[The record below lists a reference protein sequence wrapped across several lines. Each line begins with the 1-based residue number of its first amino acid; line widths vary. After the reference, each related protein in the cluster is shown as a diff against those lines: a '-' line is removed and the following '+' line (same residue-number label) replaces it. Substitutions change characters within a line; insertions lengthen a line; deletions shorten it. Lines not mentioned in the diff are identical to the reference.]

1 MDMSCGLEILLIF
14 LWIQV
19 GFVPGIHCNNGIAS
33 HLSKEDVLLLKDEEN
48 PKCFTRT
55 EEDFTCFFET
65 ADDGIYDLNYTYV
78 SESVKSCKMLVQR
91 TEEGKFLHI
100 CSFPDSD
107 VMSYV
112 DLYLEVLEHA
122 NKTSLYKRTVHV
134 NHHFLLDP
142 PFNVT
147 LHSNGQVGQLQVSWH
162 ASILK
167 YWETNKVY
175 RIRYSS
181 RHLGQKTK
189 EVKKGE
195 ILDSLVAGEE
205 VEVQIAVKC
214 VSDLDQEN
222 KGHWSSWSQPVRA
235 VVPQSADDISLKCY
249 TSDLHKVTCQW
260 DGSRYGAQNEYQLF
274 FKTNLSEPLKWT
286 EWTECQADGNFAD
299 LCSFSGVESRK
310 IRVQLKSTSSPTSRT
325 FCSEEFT
332 LKNSVKT
339 SAPGRL
345 RGALKKTRLC
355 LEWDAPLPSLS
366 AHLQYE
372 VHYRT
377 KEAER
382 WKMMKD
388 FETQACIEVPAGSQY
403 SVKVRAKP
411 TGSYSGHWSDW
422 SDVLTGD
429 TPTDIDLLL
438 MLCVPA
444 SMLVTAAILLFL
456 FSSYLSKLKHYFW
469 PPVPNLEKVLQGYLM
484 EINRQKWDPPVTAK
498 QCPEE
503 TTSSVVE
510 IMSEDE
516 VSELGKLTEESGEL
530 LSPKQ
535 VDWSPRA
542 DVFPDYVTLNK
553 ESAILFP
560 QRNSY
565 IYDQVKGDPEV
576 GDELLQ
582 THRCSC
588 TEGSVCVSPCSCS
601 DFLNHSYLPL
611 AEPADKFSCKV
622 KAVRAPGNLYTNFP
636 YS

>member
-1 MDMSCGLEILLIF
+1 MDRSCELEIFLIF

-33 HLSKEDVLLLKDEEN
+33 HLSKEDLLLLKDEEN
-48 PKCFTRT
+48 PKCFTQRA
-55 EEDFTCFFET
+55 EDFTCFFET
-65 ADDGIYDLNYTYV
+65 ADDGIYDLFYTF
-78 SESVKSCKMLVQR
+78 EDNPLKSCNMSVRR
-91 TEEGKFLHI
+91 TEEGTFLHI
-100 CSFPDSD
+100 CSFPYSD
-107 VMSYV
+107 VMLYV
-112 DLYLEVLEHA
+112 DIYLKVLEHA
-122 NKTSLYKRTVHV
+122 TKTSLYNRTV
-134 NHHFLLDP
+134 NIEDHFLLDP

-147 LHSNGQVGQLQVSWH
+147 LHPNGQVGQLQVSWRTN
-162 ASILK
+162 SLK
-167 YWETNKVY
+167 YWDTYEVY

-189 EVKKGE
+189 EVKKGD
-195 ILDSLVAGEE
+195 ILNFLVAGEE
-205 VEVQIAVKC
+205 VEVQIAVKYAMN
-214 VSDLDQEN
+214 SDR
-222 KGHWSSWSQPVRA
+222 GHWSSWSHLVRT
-235 VVPQSADDISLKCY
+235 VVPQSADDISLMCY

-260 DGSRYGAQNEYQLF
+260 NASRYGAENEYQLF
-274 FKTNLSEPLKWT
+274 FKTGLSEPLNWS

-310 IRVQLKSTSSPTSRT
+310 VRVQLNSSSSLTSRT
-325 FCSEEFT
+325 FYSEEFT

-339 SAPGRL
+339 SAPDPL
-345 RGALKKTRLC
+345 RGALNKDKLC

-366 AHLQYE
+366 THLQYE
-372 VHYRT
+372 VDYRING
-377 KEAER
+377 AGG
-382 WKMMKD
+382 WKMIKD
-388 FETQACIEVPAGSQY
+388 FETHACIEVQAGSQY
-403 SVKVRAKP
+403 SVKVRAQP
-411 TGSYSGHWSDW
+411 TGSFYSGHWSDW

-438 MLCVPA
+438 MLCIPT
-444 SMLVTAAILLFL
+444 SMLVTAVIFISLL
-456 FSSYLSKLKHYFW
+456 STYLSKLKQYFW

-498 QCPEE
+498 QWPEE

-516 VSELGKLTEESGEL
+516 VSGLGKPTEESREL
-530 LSPKQ
+530 LSPEQ
-535 VDWSPRA
+535 VDGNPRA
-542 DVFPDYVTLNK
+542 EVFPDYVTLNK
-553 ESAILFP
+553 ESAILCP

-588 TEGSVCVSPCSCS
+588 TEGSVCVPLCSCS
-601 DFLNHSYLPL
+601 DFLNESYLPL
-611 AEPADKFSCKV
+611 AEPADTFSCKV

-636 YS
+636 SS